1 MLPLEGEYC
10 KLFRHSKAAKVLME
24 NRAFLWWLVPY
35 WGAVPAYGRQDG
47 RNNPGNWPDRRET
60 PPEGWQGDGET
71 KNYPGRSG
79 LTGKELPQELS

>member
-1 MLPLEGEYC
+1 M
-10 KLFRHSKAAKVLME
+10 FRHSKAAKVLME

-60 PPEGWQGDGET
+60 PQKAGRETERQKTTPEDLA
-71 KNYPGRSG
+71 S
-79 LTGKELPQELS
+79 QERNCHRD